1 MPLDPKVQ
9 LWIWPKLLNKP
20 SIFENKNAE
29 EDIKSFRDWHWQL
42 CQYVTAVDEGFAGEL
57 KQLNDDPSKKLSME
71 TASAETR
78 HRSTKLCSLLASLV
92 KNRAL
97 SIVRGT
103 ANSDGCEALRQLI
116 LYLRPNTQTCG
127 LALLPAIT
135 SYPSFNMSKPLV
147 DQLIRLEEMFDEVR
161 KAGTPVQEELKV
173 AIVLKAV
180 SGPLKTQ
187 LNLMLDGSARYID
200 VKEQTQRWG
209 CSEQKW
215 SGLVLPSDD
224 VHPDE
229 STPME
234 VDRLGEKG

>member
-1 MPLDPKVQ
+1 MVPLDPKVQ

-57 KQLNDDPSKKLSME
+57 KQLNDDPGKKLSME

-78 HRSTKLCSLLASLV
+78 HRSTKLYSLLASLV

-97 SIVRGT
+97 STARGT
-103 ANSDGCEALRQLI
+103 ANSDGCEAFRQLI
-116 LYLRPNTQTCG
+116 LYLRPNTQTCC

-135 SYPSFNMSKPLV
+135 SYPSYNMSKPLV

-161 KAGTPVQEELKV
+161 KASTPVQEELKV

-187 LNLMLDGSARYID
+187 LNLMLDGFFWA
-200 VKEQTQRWG
+200 
-209 CSEQKW
+209 
-215 SGLVLPSDD
+215 
-224 VHPDE
+224 
-229 STPME
+229 
-234 VDRLGEKG
+234 